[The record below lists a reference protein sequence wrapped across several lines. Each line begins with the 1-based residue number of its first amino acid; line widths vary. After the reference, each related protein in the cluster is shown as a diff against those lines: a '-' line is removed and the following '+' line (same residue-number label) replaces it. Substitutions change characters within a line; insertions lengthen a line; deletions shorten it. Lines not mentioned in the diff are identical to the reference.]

1 VSGPDTSAE
10 WLAQNPA
17 PDLEA
22 LIKRWGGYN
31 NIPQAA
37 AWNEFHRR
45 MAEWEAKRREGLK
58 VHKP

>member
-1 VSGPDTSAE
+1 MSGPDTSAE

-22 LIKRWGGYN
+22 LVKRWGGYN
-31 NIPQAA
+31 NIPQA
-37 AWNEFHRR
+37 HR
-45 MAEWEAKRREGLK
+45 EAKRREGLK

>member
-1 VSGPDTSAE
+1 MFAE
-10 WLAQNPA
+10 TAFNTRPPVA
-17 PDLEA
+17 P
-22 LIKRWGGYN
+22 
-31 NIPQAA
+31 A